1 MVWLAAFLFCCNGL
15 AAFACP
21 EIDSESHFHKVFEN
35 ETARVFTLE
44 LDRLESTDSYCPKH
58 PYFYLVASEGETT
71 DTKVGHA
78 GWSHRWNSGEA
89 RFIAE
94 PAEHTI
100 RNDSAM
106 VHRAII
112 VEILTKLEFNPLRSN
127 IQGDDFAG
135 DLGSAKATWTISV
148 EHGPMSAE
156 KMQIGPGDK
165 VEVSGRTRVVI
176 ALNDM
181 TLQMPHSD
189 FSLQAQGVKVISP
202 ESDFS
207 FTNSGRFPAK
217 LVTIA
222 F

>member
-1 MVWLAAFLFCCNGL
+1 MFLFCCHGF
-15 AAFACP
+15 APSACP

-44 LDRLESTDSYCPKH
+44 LERLESTASYCPKY
-58 PYFYLVASEGETT
+58 PYFYLVTTEGETT

-94 PAEHTI
+94 PAQHTI
-100 RNDSAM
+100 RNDSAT

-112 VEILTKLEFNPLRSN
+112 VEILSKLEFIPLRSN

-148 EHGPMSAE
+148 GHGPMSAA
-156 KMQIGPGDK
+156 KTQIGAGDK
-165 VEVSGRTRVVI
+165 VEVRGRTRVVI
-176 ALNDM
+176 ALDDLA
-181 TLQMPHSD
+181 LQTPHSD
-189 FSLQAQGVKVISP
+189 LSLPAQGVKVISP

-207 FTNSGRFPAK
+207 LTNSGRFPAK
-217 LVTIA
+217 LVSIA